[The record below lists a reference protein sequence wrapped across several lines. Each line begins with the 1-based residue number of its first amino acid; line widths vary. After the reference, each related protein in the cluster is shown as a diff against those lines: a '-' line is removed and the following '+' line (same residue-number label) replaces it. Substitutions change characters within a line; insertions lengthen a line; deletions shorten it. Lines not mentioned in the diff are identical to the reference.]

1 MERIRFGERNERW
14 RVLKI
19 SQCPITLS
27 YVKQKYLGRGFFNN
41 SKGKRVRIHEGYI
54 FVLSPQ
60 FLSFN
65 TTRNRWK
72 RYICSQQFFH
82 SIRLSLDSQFVSSS
96 PPHLARP
103 VPSPTPSA
111 TRPSEWGGRIR
122 RESTRSISIN
132 DRKNSSRYI
141 PSLDRPEWR
150 AQPGHALW
158 NLLTVFYP
166 LPSYYFRFKRCQP
179 CRRFEERTRKRVQG
193 VNSVIYRCSWP
204 MEREWTRGNT
214 VQGNVL

>member
-1 MERIRFGERNERW
+1 MFLVRN
-14 RVLKI
+14 
-19 SQCPITLS
+19 
-27 YVKQKYLGRGFFNN
+27 FF
-41 SKGKRVRIHEGYI
+41 R
-54 FVLSPQ
+54 
-60 FLSFN
+60 FN

-179 CRRFEERTRKRVQG
+179 CRRFSRNERVKGSKEWIVLFIVVLDQW
-193 VNSVIYRCSWP
+193 NEN
-204 MEREWTRGNT
+204 EREETLCRETFCKRSFNT
-214 VQGNVL
+214 LQRRIYFWIFWNEIFHVIISPFFVVTI

>member
-1 MERIRFGERNERW
+1 MNVTSVPNSSSIPFDF
-14 RVLKI
+14 
-19 SQCPITLS
+19 LS
-27 YVKQKYLGRGFFNN
+27 TRSFHRPLLP
-41 SKGKRVRIHEGYI
+41 VRP
-54 FVLSPQ
+54 VLSP
-60 FLSFN
+60 S
-65 TTRNRWK
+65 
-72 RYICSQQFFH
+72 
-82 SIRLSLDSQFVSSS
+82 
-96 PPHLARP
+96 
-103 VPSPTPSA
+103 PSA
-111 TRPSEWGGRIR
+111 TRSEWGGRIR

-193 VNSVIYRCSWP
+193 VNGVIYRCFWP
-204 MEREWTRGNT
+204 MNVGKNKREETVRYRGKFVNVRLNALIVFLAYLFLNFLILETKFFTLLFPPFVIT
-214 VQGNVL
+214 VYHIHTISVS